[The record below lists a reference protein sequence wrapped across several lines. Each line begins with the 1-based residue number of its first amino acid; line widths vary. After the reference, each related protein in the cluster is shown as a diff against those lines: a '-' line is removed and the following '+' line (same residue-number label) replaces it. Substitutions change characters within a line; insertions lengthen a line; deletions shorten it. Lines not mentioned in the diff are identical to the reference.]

1 MQAQENAGSLEKRLD
16 IAVALNQLEADVEQ
30 RLKRIARTVKMQGF
44 RPGKVPMKIVAQQY
58 GSQARQEA
66 LGEAVEKAFSAAV
79 SEQKLRVAGY
89 PRIEPKQGGEE
100 GRMEFS
106 AVFEVYPEVAVGD
119 LSAASIDRPMVAVGE
134 AEVDKTIEILRKQR
148 VRYEPADRAAAEG
161 DQAEIDFRGTMGGE
175 PFQGGEGKGARLVLG
190 EGRWLKDFES
200 AVVGMKP
207 GDTKSFDMTFPEDYH
222 AKELAGKAV
231 TFEVTLNKVAAAVL
245 PEVDAEFAKTLGVA
259 DGDLAAMRKEI
270 KGNLE
275 REVKKRTQAR
285 LKEQA
290 MEKLL
295 EVTQFELPQAL
306 LEMET
311 QRLMQSAMQDLQ
323 SRGVK
328 MDASSFLRP
337 ELFQDQAQR
346 RVKLGLI
353 LAELIEKHELR
364 AKPDQVKGMVEEHA
378 QSFENPEE
386 VVKWIY
392 SKPEHLDEIQTLV
405 MEDNVVAWVLE
416 RAKVTDKSMA
426 FDELMGNA

>member
-16 IAVALNQLEADVEQ
+16 IAVTMSQLEAEVEQ
-30 RLKRIARTVKMQGF
+30 RLKRMARTVKMQGF

-58 GSQARQEA
+58 GAQARQEA
-66 LGEAVEKAFSAAV
+66 LGDAVEKAFSAAV
-79 SEQKLRVAGY
+79 AEQKLRVAGY
-89 PRIEPKQGGEE
+89 PRIEPKQGGAE
-100 GRMEFS
+100 GSMEFS
-106 AVFEVYPEVAVGD
+106 AVFEVYPDVTVGD
-119 LSAASIDRPMVAVGE
+119 LSAAAIDRPTVEVGD

-161 DQAEIDFRGTMGGE
+161 DQAEIDFRGTLGGE

-190 EGRWLKDFES
+190 EGRWLKDFEA

-207 GDTKSFDMTFPEDYH
+207 GETKSFDMTFPEDYH
-222 AKELAGKAV
+222 AKDLAGKQV

-245 PEVDAEFAKTLGVA
+245 PDVDAEFAKTLGVE
-259 DGDLAAMRKEI
+259 DGDLATMRQEI

-275 REVKKRTQAR
+275 REVKKRAQAR

-295 EVTQFELPQAL
+295 DVTQFELPKAL

-323 SRGVK
+323 ARGVK
-328 MDASSFLRP
+328 MDAGSFLRP

-364 AKPDQVKGMVEEHA
+364 AKPDQVKAMVDEHA
-378 QSFENPEE
+378 QSFEKPEE

-392 SKPEHLDEIQTLV
+392 SKPEHLDEIQSLA

>member
-16 IAVALNQLEADVEQ
+16 IVVALNQLEADVEQ

-58 GSQARQEA
+58 GAQARQEA

-119 LSAASIDRPMVAVGE
+119 LSAASIDRPTVAVGE

-207 GDTKSFDMTFPEDYH
+207 GETKSFDMSFPEDYH
-222 AKELAGKAV
+222 AKELAGKPV

-245 PEVDAEFAKTLGVA
+245 PEVDAEFAKTLGVES
-259 DGDLAAMRKEI
+259 GDMATMREEI

-323 SRGVK
+323 SRGMK
-328 MDASSFLRP
+328 MDTSSFLRP

-353 LAELIEKHELR
+353 LAELIEKNELR

-378 QSFENPEE
+378 QSFENPAE

>member
-16 IAVALNQLEADVEQ
+16 IVVALNQLESDVEQ

-58 GSQARQEA
+58 GAQARQEA
-66 LGEAVEKAFSAAV
+66 LGDAVEKAFSAAV
-79 SEQKLRVAGY
+79 TEQKLRVAGY

-106 AVFEVYPEVAVGD
+106 AVFEVYPDVAVGD
-119 LSAASIDRPMVAVGE
+119 LSAVAIDRPTVEVGE

-190 EGRWLKDFES
+190 EGRWLKDFEA

-245 PEVDAEFAKTLGVA
+245 PEVDAEFAKTLGVES
-259 DGDLAAMRKEI
+259 GDLSTMRAEI

-295 EVTQFELPQAL
+295 EVTQFELPKAL

-323 SRGVK
+323 SRGMK

-405 MEDNVVAWVLE
+405 MEDNVVSWVLE
-416 RAKVTDKSMA
+416 RAKVADKSMA